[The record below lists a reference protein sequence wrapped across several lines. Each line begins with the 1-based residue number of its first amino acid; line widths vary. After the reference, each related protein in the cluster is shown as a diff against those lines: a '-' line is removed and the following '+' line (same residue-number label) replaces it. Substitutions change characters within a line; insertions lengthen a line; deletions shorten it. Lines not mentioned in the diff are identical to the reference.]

1 MLLKRMMQIA
11 VFPLIFS
18 ANTFAADNAAVLGA
32 WKMDLNFQRGG
43 VPVVLTITETDNVLG
58 GTWGSPQGST
68 PLSDVTFDGETLSF
82 TRQGR
87 QGTARMSLKLKGMT
101 LTGSLTTPR
110 GDLPIVAKK
119 SA

>member
-1 MLLKRMMQIA
+1 MLLKKMMQMA

-32 WKMDLNFQRGG
+32 WKMDLNFQGRG

-58 GTWGSPQGST
+58 GTWGNPQGST
-68 PLSDVTFDGETLSF
+68 PLSDVTFDGETLSL

-101 LTGSLTTPR
+101 LTGSLTTPN

>member
-1 MLLKRMMQIA
+1 MLSKKIMQMA
-11 VFPLIFS
+11 LFPLIFS

-32 WKMDLNFQRGG
+32 WKMDLNFQGRG
-43 VPVVLTITETDNVLG
+43 VPVVLTITETDNVLV
-58 GTWGSPQGST
+58 GTLRRPPGST
-68 PLSDVTFDGETLSF
+68 PLSDVSFDGETLSF

-87 QGTARMSLKLKGMT
+87 QGTARMSLILKGMT